1 MAERLIFL
9 VGPTAIGK
17 TEISVELAKL
27 LNCEIISCD
36 SMQVYKGMDIAT
48 SKPAKALL
56 DAVLHHMINIV
67 EPSEEF
73 SAALFRELAV
83 KAMKEILA
91 KSKSPLFVGGSGL
104 YVKVLIDGIFEGPSS
119 DRELRARLKAEADE
133 FGVEVLYK
141 RLKDVDSETASKVHP
156 NDLRRILRALEVY
169 EKAKAPIS
177 MLKSQTH
184 GLSENYKIKMF
195 GLDMGRQAL
204 YKKIDERVDAMF
216 ETGLVDEARRLMGR
230 NLSLTASQALG
241 YKEVFRFLKGEYG
254 FDEAKRLVKRNTRRY
269 AKRQLTWF
277 RKDKRVDWIIVEED
291 SKPEEIAKRIWKKL
305 S

>member
-17 TEISVELAKL
+17 TEVSVELAKL

-36 SMQVYKGMDIAT
+36 SMQVYKGMDIGT
-48 SKPAKALL
+48 SKPTEDLL
-56 DAVLHHMINIV
+56 NSVPHHMINII

-119 DRELRARLKAEADE
+119 DRELRAGLKAEADE
-133 FGVEVLYK
+133 FGAEVLHK
-141 RLKDVDSETASKVHP
+141 RLKDVDSETALKVHP

-177 MLKSQTH
+177 MLKNQTH

-195 GLDMGRQAL
+195 GLDMDRQAL

-254 FDEAKRLVKRNTRRY
+254 LDEAKRLVKRNTRRY

-277 RKDKRVDWIIVEED
+277 RKDKRIDWIIVEKNSE
-291 SKPEEIAKRIWKKL
+291 PEEIAKGIWKRL

>member
-17 TEISVELAKL
+17 TEVSVELAKL

-48 SKPAKALL
+48 SKPAKVLL
-56 DAVLHHMINIV
+56 DAVLHHMINII

-133 FGVEVLYK
+133 FGAEVLYK
-141 RLKDVDSETASKVHP
+141 RLKDVDSETALKVHP

-177 MLKSQTH
+177 MLKNRTH

-195 GLDMGRQAL
+195 GLDMDRQAL

-241 YKEVFRFLKGEYG
+241 YKEVFGFLKGEYG

-277 RKDKRVDWIIVEED
+277 RKDKKIDWIIVEED
-291 SKPEEIAKRIWKKL
+291 SKPEEIAKGIWKRL